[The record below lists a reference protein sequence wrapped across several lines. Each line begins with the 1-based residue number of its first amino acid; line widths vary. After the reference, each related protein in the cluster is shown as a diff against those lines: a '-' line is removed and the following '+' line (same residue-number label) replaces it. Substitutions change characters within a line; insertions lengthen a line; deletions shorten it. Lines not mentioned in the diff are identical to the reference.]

1 MRRRVYDPFGKFPPD
16 CHFPPTAAASPVARR
31 QAKPGLQL
39 YDGALE
45 KQARVSSLPIV
56 QELCMNMLYRT
67 FTEGESA
74 PRFTLSLLSLSLL
87 LGSAMPAAYAA
98 KTELPATAV
107 TADETGTWQADNASV
122 GGFEAAPLLDFA
134 ELGQQLQDQWPHHH
148 RRAEHWPGK
157 QAAGRAAQGP
167 FRPAKRRLR
176 ARRRGQLRDQAG
188 RRCAFCYRVYRR
200 SR

>member
-1 MRRRVYDPFGKFPPD
+1 M
-16 CHFPPTAAASPVARR
+16 ARR

-45 KQARVSSLPIV
+45 KQARSSSLPIV

-98 KTELPATAV
+98 AELPATAV
-107 TADETGTWQADNASV
+107 TADETGTWQADNAWW
-122 GGFEAAPLLDFA
+122 AAS
-134 ELGQQLQDQWPHHH
+134 
-148 RRAEHWPGK
+148 K
-157 QAAGRAAQGP
+157 QRPCSILPRP
-167 FRPAKRRLR
+167 FRCSPMP
-176 ARRRGQLRDQAG
+176 
-188 RRCAFCYRVYRR
+188 
-200 SR
+200 